1 MLFLPE
7 EMLKSN
13 VCLWA
18 DCFWLKIKVQAQVV
32 LCFFTFDLQQTF
44 SINLNENEKGK
55 KVAFIKTLNYK
66 KDCSCIVEPHNPDY
80 HEQSIQNKCGTETAK
95 QLQEMEISNTNYAV
109 VFVTAPENLKS
120 HLQKTR
126 NLHPP

>member
-13 VCLWA
+13 ICLWA
-18 DCFWLKIKVQAQVV
+18 DCFWLTIKVQAQVV

-44 SINLNENEKGK
+44 SINLNENEKGE

-66 KDCSCIVEPHNPDY
+66 KR
-80 HEQSIQNKCGTETAK
+80 
-95 QLQEMEISNTNYAV
+95 L
-109 VFVTAPENLKS
+109 
-120 HLQKTR
+120 
-126 NLHPP
+126 

>member
-13 VCLWA
+13 ICLWA

-66 KDCSCIVEPHNPDY
+66 KR
-80 HEQSIQNKCGTETAK
+80 
-95 QLQEMEISNTNYAV
+95 L
-109 VFVTAPENLKS
+109 
-120 HLQKTR
+120 
-126 NLHPP
+126 